1 MADSSSSSRPRM
13 AKSSKEIKAKSPH
26 RYRICGTP
34 VRTGCRTCK
43 IRRVKCGEEKP
54 FCKRCTST
62 GRHCDGYEIITDVKK
77 RNLTKSKPS
86 IPASVQS
93 NTLEDSLESNIL
105 DFFRTYTVA
114 EFAGDFST
122 EFWER
127 RIFQAAT
134 IEPSIRHGILAL
146 GAIHKNYAE
155 TYQKPQTI
163 AEEPTL
169 AQAFAFRQYTK
180 AIQILRQAMVR
191 EPHSLDMT
199 LISCILF
206 ICFDCLVGDQA
217 AALVHL
223 KSGLK
228 ILDDIHATNSPSSTA
243 AQCARDYS
251 PLLLVLGGQI
261 AAFINPKA
269 GVDRGAFWAA
279 MKRAGCST
287 SQFTP
292 FQSLEEARYSL
303 RTLGADI
310 LHARHTNWNYVT
322 EEIVMSEFGPMVR
335 SHYMALENWSN
346 RLNAFIGRT
355 SSNQDTT
362 ATVSTKP
369 IRIRGVSLLRA
380 HHLLFSMN
388 AAESHTPGSKFEE
401 MLDLSEALVLED
413 KAYWRSQSMPR
424 FMVDTGLIVPLVYT
438 AVRSADVRHKRR
450 AIEILA
456 LAPGREGLWDTQCA
470 IDIVEGEL
478 AAARGQSPRLRI
490 PYFHD

>member
-1 MADSSSSSRPRM
+1 MSNYSSSSGPGT
-13 AKSSKEIKAKSPH
+13 AKSSKGAKLKSPH

-62 GRHCDGYEIITDVKK
+62 GRRCDGYEIITDPKK
-77 RNLTKSKPS
+77 RNSTKKQNS
-86 IPASVQS
+86 IIELSTVVQS
-93 NTLEDSLESNIL
+93 NALQDSLEPIIL
-105 DFFRTYTVA
+105 DFFRAYTVA

-134 IEPSIRHGILAL
+134 VEPSIRHCILAL
-146 GAIHKNYAE
+146 GAIHKNYIE
-155 TYQKPQTI
+155 TYQQAQP
-163 AEEPTL
+163 AETPTPT
-169 AQAFAFRQYTK
+169 QAFAFRQYTK
-180 AIQILRQAMVR
+180 AIRILRESIVR
-191 EPHSLDMT
+191 KPHLLEVT

-206 ICFDCLVGDQA
+206 ICFDCLIGDQA
-217 AALVHL
+217 AGLVHL

-228 ILDDIHATNSPSSTA
+228 ILDDINAINAPSSIA

-287 SQFTP
+287 SSFNP

-310 LHARHTNWNYVT
+310 LYARHTNWKYVT
-322 EEIVMSEFGPMVR
+322 EEMVISGFGPMAQ
-335 SHYMALENWSN
+335 SHYEALENWSN
-346 RLNAFIGRT
+346 RLNAFIEKT
-355 SSNQDTT
+355 SEIPKITSPF
-362 ATVSTKP
+362 AKRP
-369 IRIRGVSLLRA
+369 IRIRGVSILKA

-388 AAESHTPGSKFEE
+388 AAESHTPASKFKE
-401 MLDLSEALVLED
+401 MLDLSEEIISED
-413 KAYWRSQSMPR
+413 KAYWNYRSMPR
-424 FMVDTGLIVPLVYT
+424 FMADTGLIVPLVYT
-438 AVRSADVRHKRR
+438 AVRSKDIEHKKR

-456 LAPGREGLWDTQCA
+456 QVPGREGLWDTQCA
-470 IDIVEGEL
+470 IDIIEGEF
-478 AAARGQSPRLRI
+478 AGKIPRLKI

>member
-1 MADSSSSSRPRM
+1 M
-13 AKSSKEIKAKSPH
+13 
-26 RYRICGTP
+26 
-34 VRTGCRTCK
+34 
-43 IRRVKCGEEKP
+43 
-54 FCKRCTST
+54 
-62 GRHCDGYEIITDVKK
+62 
-77 RNLTKSKPS
+77 
-86 IPASVQS
+86 
-93 NTLEDSLESNIL
+93 L
-105 DFFRTYTVA
+105 DFFRTYTAA

-122 EFWER
+122 EFWDR
-127 RIFQAAT
+127 KIFQAAT

-146 GAIHKNYAE
+146 GAIHKNYTE
-155 TYQKPQTI
+155 TYQKPQAV
-163 AEEPTL
+163 AENAT
-169 AQAFAFRQYTK
+169 QAFAFRQYTK
-180 AIQILRQAMVR
+180 AIRILRESIVR

-228 ILDDIHATNSPSSTA
+228 ILDDIHATNAPSSVA

-261 AAFINPKA
+261 AAFINPRA

-310 LHARHTNWNYVT
+310 LHAQHTNWSYVA
-322 EEIVMSEFGPMVR
+322 EEMVTSGFGPMVR
-335 SHYMALENWSN
+335 GHYMALENWSN
-346 RLNAFIGRT
+346 RLNAFIEQT
-355 SSNQDTT
+355 STIDT
-362 ATVSTKP
+362 ASTPAKP
-369 IRIRGVSLLRA
+369 IRIRGISILRA

-388 AAESHTPGSKFEE
+388 AAENHTPACKFEE
-401 MLDLSEALVLED
+401 MLNLTERLIRED
-413 KAYWRSQSMPR
+413 KAYWSSQSMPR

-438 AVRSADVRHKRR
+438 AVRSPDIRHKKR
-450 AIEILA
+450 AIEILSQS
-456 LAPGREGLWDTQCA
+456 PGREGLWDTDCA
-470 IDIVEGEL
+470 ISIVEGEL
-478 AAARGQSPRLRI
+478 AAGGKSPKMQI
-490 PYFHD
+490 PYFHDEGEAKGKK

>member
-1 MADSSSSSRPRM
+1 MSDYPSSSGPGT
-13 AKSSKEIKAKSPH
+13 AKSSKEAKAKSPH

-62 GRHCDGYEIITDVKK
+62 GRRCDGYEIITDLKNRNGTKK
-77 RNLTKSKPS
+77 QPS
-86 IPASVQS
+86 ISTVVQS
-93 NTLEDSLESNIL
+93 NALQDPLETIML
-105 DFFRTYTVA
+105 DFFHAYTAA

-134 IEPSIRHGILAL
+134 IEPSIRHCIVAL
-146 GAIHKNYAE
+146 GAIHKNHID
-155 TYQKPQTI
+155 TYQQGQA
-163 AEEPTL
+163 AENPTPT
-169 AQAFAFRQYTK
+169 QAFAFRQYTK
-180 AIQILRQAMVR
+180 AIRILRESIIR
-191 EPHSLDMT
+191 EPHSLEMT

-217 AALVHL
+217 AGLVHL

-228 ILDDIHATNSPSSTA
+228 ILDNINATHAPSSVA

-261 AAFINPKA
+261 AAFINPKS

-287 SQFTP
+287 SSFIP

-303 RTLGADI
+303 RSLGADI
-310 LHARHTNWNYVT
+310 LHARHTNWSHAT
-322 EEIVMSEFGPMVR
+322 EEMVMSEFGLMAR
-335 SHYMALENWSN
+335 SHYIALENWSN
-346 RLNAFIGRT
+346 QLNAFSEKT
-355 SSNQDTT
+355 SGNPDTRSP
-362 ATVSTKP
+362 VSIKP
-369 IRIRGVSLLRA
+369 IRIRGVSILKA

-388 AAESHTPGSKFEE
+388 AAEPHTPASKFKE
-401 MLDLSEALVLED
+401 MLDLAEALVRED
-413 KAYWRSQSMPR
+413 EAYWNHRSMPR
-424 FMVDTGLIVPLVYT
+424 FMVDTGIIVPLVYT
-438 AVRSADVRHKRR
+438 AVRSKDIEHKKR

-456 LAPGREGLWDTQCA
+456 QAPGREGLWNMQCA

-478 AAARGQSPRLRI
+478 AAVRGQSLRLKI

>member
-1 MADSSSSSRPRM
+1 M
-13 AKSSKEIKAKSPH
+13 
-26 RYRICGTP
+26 
-34 VRTGCRTCK
+34 
-43 IRRVKCGEEKP
+43 
-54 FCKRCTST
+54 
-62 GRHCDGYEIITDVKK
+62 
-77 RNLTKSKPS
+77 
-86 IPASVQS
+86 
-93 NTLEDSLESNIL
+93 L
-105 DFFRTYTVA
+105 DFFRTYTTA
-114 EFAGDFST
+114 EFAGEFST
-122 EFWER
+122 EFWEKR
-127 RIFQAAT
+127 VFQAAT
-134 IEPSIRHGILAL
+134 IDPSIRHGILAL
-146 GAIHKNYAE
+146 GAIHKNYTE
-155 TYQKPQTI
+155 TYQQSPQ
-163 AEEPTL
+163 AVADNPTPI
-169 AQAFAFRQYTK
+169 QAFAFRQYTK
-180 AIQILRQAMVR
+180 AIQILRESIVR

-228 ILDDIHATNSPSSTA
+228 ILDDINATHTPSSTA

-322 EEIVMSEFGPMVR
+322 EEIVTSEFGPMIR

-346 RLNAFIGRT
+346 RLNAFIEKT
-355 SSNQDTT
+355 SGTGATT
-362 ATVSTKP
+362 PTPIKP
-369 IRIRGVSLLRA
+369 IRIRGVSLLKA

-388 AAESHTPGSKFEE
+388 AAEPHTPGSKFKE

-413 KAYWRSQSMPR
+413 KAYWDSQSMPR

-438 AVRSADVRHKRR
+438 AVRSSDIEHKRR

-456 LAPGREGLWDTQCA
+456 QAPGREGLWDTQCA
-470 IDIVEGEL
+470 INIVEGEL
-478 AAARGQSPRLRI
+478 AAAKGQSPRLQI